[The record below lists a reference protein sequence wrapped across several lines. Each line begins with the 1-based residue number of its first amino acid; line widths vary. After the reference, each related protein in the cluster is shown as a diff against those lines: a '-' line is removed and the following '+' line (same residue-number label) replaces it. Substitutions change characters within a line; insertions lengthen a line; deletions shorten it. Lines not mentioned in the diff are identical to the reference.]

1 MKQVDDCV
9 TVSISSL
16 LYDELE
22 EYRLKFHYKKLSI
35 FLKFYIKDFLEGRL
49 FIDYQIY
56 SLYVDYYGS
65 TVQKSLRFNLKDDL
79 ELQELLRKMVEAE
92 YSTVS
97 NVLKRFIYCVHFAIV
112 FEGNNYNFKQH
123 LKKI

>member
-1 MKQVDDCV
+1 MKQVDDNIF
-9 TVSISSL
+9 VSIPSV
-16 LYDELE
+16 LYE
-22 EYRLKFHYKKLSI
+22 EIDAYRIKYNYKKATI

-65 TVQKSLRFNLKDDL
+65 MVQKSLRFNLKDDL
-79 ELQELLRKMVEAE
+79 ELQELLRKMVETE
-92 YSTVS
+92 FSTVS
-97 NVLKRFIYCVHFAIV
+97 NVLKRFVYCVHFAV
-112 FEGNNYNFKQH
+112 LFEGNIHKFKQH